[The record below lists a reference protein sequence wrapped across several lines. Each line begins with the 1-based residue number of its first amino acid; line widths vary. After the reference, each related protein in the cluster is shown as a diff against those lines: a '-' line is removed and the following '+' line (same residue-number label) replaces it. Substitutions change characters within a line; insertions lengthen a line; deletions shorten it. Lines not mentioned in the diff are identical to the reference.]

1 MEGSVVD
8 LSRYRLERAKDD
20 LKTARDNFNE
30 GSYRASVN
38 RSYYAIFH
46 ALRAITA
53 LDQFDSGKHSGIIA
67 YVNQHYVKTG
77 IFDKSFSKI
86 VDSAFRL
93 REKADYED
101 FFVVAI
107 DVAGKQIEKAEQL
120 IGALELYLESR
131 WESGNGEGEKQ

>member
-1 MEGSVVD
+1 MGGSVTD
-8 LSRYRLERAKDD
+8 LSKYRLEKAKED
-20 LKTARDNFNE
+20 LETARANFSE
-30 GSYRASVN
+30 ESYRASVN

-67 YVNQHYVKTG
+67 FVNQNYVKTG
-77 IFDKSFSKI
+77 IFDKSFSKM

-101 FFVVAI
+101 FYVVAI
-107 DVAGKQIEKAEQL
+107 EDARRQMEKAEAVISTVEHYVKQ
-120 IGALELYLESR
+120 R
-131 WESGNGEGEKQ
+131 WEER